1 MELLFVW
8 IHVGFYV
15 YYINKHCGCVRKSFK
30 SINMAKYADPNLE
43 TNSHIIIII
52 ILPNEFKLWDYE
64 GACKTSK
71 ELYLCLFWIETK
83 TQISLIR
90 EKWVWIAWVRFP
102 GTLLWVYIKKD
113 FQVLSYWLHKKR
125 FPCTESQKT
134 HFLENKYKLLKEL
147 QNPFYIFPSVSYD
160 FSHKPNNLYILISK
174 KTWNARKE
182 KRKKK
187 RGY

>member
-1 MELLFVW
+1 
-8 IHVGFYV
+8 
-15 YYINKHCGCVRKSFK
+15 
-30 SINMAKYADPNLE
+30 MAKYADPNLE
-43 TNSHIIIII
+43 TNSHIKII
-52 ILPNEFKLWDYE
+52 ILPNEFKLWDYK

-83 TQISLIR
+83 IQISLIR

-113 FQVLSYWLHKKR
+113 FQVLSYWLHKRR

-147 QNPFYIFPSVSYD
+147 QNPFTFSLQFPTIFLISQTNYTFLSPRKLEMQEKKNAKKKKVI
-160 FSHKPNNLYILISK
+160 NLLPFWNILITQVEFGTNK
-174 KTWNARKE
+174 L
-182 KRKKK
+182 
-187 RGY
+187 